1 VEIGLSIPRTVPYAQ
16 QADLA
21 AEAARLGFDYI
32 TTNETP
38 GQTDA
43 FQVCLL
49 RWLATRDVVP
59 GGLTNGISVVPA
71 GIRTRW
77 GWR

>member
-1 VEIGLSIPRTVPYAQ
+1 MEIGLSIPRTLPYAQ
-16 QADLA
+16 QVDLA
-21 AEAARLGFDYI
+21 AEAARLGFDYV

-59 GGLTNGISVVPA
+59 GGLTNVISVVPGRHA
-71 GIRTRW
+71 
-77 GWR
+77 